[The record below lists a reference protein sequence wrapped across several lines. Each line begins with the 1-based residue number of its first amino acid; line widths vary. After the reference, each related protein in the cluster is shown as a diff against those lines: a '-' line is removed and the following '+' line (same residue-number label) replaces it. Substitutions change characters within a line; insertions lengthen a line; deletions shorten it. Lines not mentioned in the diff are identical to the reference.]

1 MSGASVGAPRRV
13 AAGASVVAALV
24 LAVLVWML
32 AAASGGSDPVAE
44 SPLLGQPAPEVRTT
58 TIDDEPFDLSRRKGS
73 WVLLNFFNS
82 TCVPCREEHGDLVAF
97 AESQEGADD
106 PVELYSVVVDDTD
119 AAVRAFFDELGGA
132 WPKLRD
138 PDGATTVAFGVA
150 QVPETWVVDPNGVVR
165 LRVAGRVTLDILRSE
180 IAVLRGEA

>member
-1 MSGASVGAPRRV
+1 MSGSGPRRT
-13 AAGASVVAALV
+13 AAGAAAAVAVLLAL
-24 LAVLVWML
+24 LVWML
-32 AAASGGSDPVAE
+32 ARASGGEEAVAR
-44 SPLLGQPAPEVRTT
+44 SPLVGQPAPEVRTT
-58 TIDDEPFDLSRRKGS
+58 TVDDQPFDLARRKGS
-73 WVLLNFFNS
+73 WVALNFFNS

-97 AESQEGADD
+97 AESQAGSDD

-119 AAVRAFFDELGGA
+119 AAVRAFFDELGGS

-138 PDGATTVAFGVA
+138 PDGAITVAFGVA

-180 IAVLRGEA
+180 IAALRGGS

>member
-1 MSGASVGAPRRV
+1 MSAAAPRR
-13 AAGASVVAALV
+13 AAAVSIVVAI
-24 LAVLVWML
+24 ML
-32 AAASGGSDPVAE
+32 ALLVGMLARASGGADPVAE
-44 SPLLGQPAPEVRTT
+44 SPLLGRPAPDVRTT
-58 TIDDEPFDLSRRKGS
+58 TIDDALFDLSRRKGS
-73 WVLLNFFNS
+73 WVVLNFFNS

-97 AESQEGADD
+97 AKSQDGAND

-119 AAVRAFFDELGGA
+119 AAVRAFFDELGGS

-138 PDGATTVAFGVA
+138 PDGAITVAFGVA

-180 IAVLRGEA
+180 IAVLRGEV